1 LDGAISFRVLMV
13 AIFFGAEALLRLVG
27 AVIAVTWLH
36 GVRAHSCPDVSLP
49 FLKGYVRPLIHTS
62 FNWENASGMCRLLLC
77 ITPYSLARSDLVVRQ
92 PLLMTKRNIIVV
104 GASAGGVEALC
115 LLFKS
120 VPRDLKAAIFVV
132 MHIGADSVLPDILS
146 RCGKLPA
153 IPAGHKMRYKRGCI
167 HVAPPQHHLL
177 IKDGV
182 TVLSRGPRENGH
194 RPAIDVLFRSAARE
208 HRSKVIGI
216 VLTGGRDDG
225 SAGLFAI
232 KSRGGI
238 AIVQDP
244 KEAAA
249 PNMPQNALNMVDV
262 DFCLPVRQIADLLP
276 QLIDGKA
283 TNITESANGGANVE
297 EQGTANQP
305 TATPPGDQIP
315 VACPECNGPIYEVR
329 DGELAYFQC
338 FVGHRFSPESLSD
351 QHTDALERALWTAAR
366 TLKERIVLHEKLAE
380 RKRNKGED
388 ELLRR
393 LDESVTSAK
402 KDLQL
407 LREILDRI

>member
-1 LDGAISFRVLMV
+1 
-13 AIFFGAEALLRLVG
+13 
-27 AVIAVTWLH
+27 
-36 GVRAHSCPDVSLP
+36 
-49 FLKGYVRPLIHTS
+49 
-62 FNWENASGMCRLLLC
+62 
-77 ITPYSLARSDLVVRQ
+77 
-92 PLLMTKRNIIVV
+92 MTKRNIIVV

-115 LLFKS
+115 ELFKNLS
-120 VPRDLKAAIFVV
+120 EHLNAATFVA
-132 MHIGADSVLPDILS
+132 MHVGADSVLPEILS

-153 IPAGHKMRYKRGCI
+153 IPAANKKRYKRGCI
-167 HVAPPQHHLL
+167 YVAPPQHHLL
-177 IKDGV
+177 IKNGV
-182 TVLSRGPRENGH
+182 TLLSRGPRENGY

-216 VLTGGRDDG
+216 VLSGGRDDG

-244 KEAAA
+244 AEATA
-249 PNMPQNALNMVDV
+249 PNMPKSALNMVDV

-276 QLIDGKA
+276 NLVNGKA
-283 TNITESANGGANVE
+283 TNITEISNGGVNME
-297 EQGTANQP
+297 EQGTVNQP

-315 VACPECNGPIYEVR
+315 LACPECNGPMFEIR
-329 DGELAYFQC
+329 DGELANYQC

-366 TLKERIVLHEKLAE
+366 TLKERIVLHERLAE
-380 RKRNKGED
+380 RKRNKGEE
-388 ELLRR
+388 ELLKR
-393 LDESVTSAK
+393 LEESVSAAK